1 MITQAATGQ
10 ATLIWI
16 EPVLS
21 SYPISGQN
29 SEYESRIFSLKTRRR
44 DEYVY
49 LKSHIFS
56 YI

>member
-29 SEYESRIFSLKTRRR
+29 SEYEYSHLKQ
-44 DEYVY
+44 EEEMNM
-49 LKSHIFS
+49 